1 MKKILLFLGFMI
13 CFPLCGQIT
22 ITGRVTDE
30 NGMPFPN
37 VKVSS
42 DSQSQTLTDENGF
55 YKLVVGQLDVVFFEE
70 GHHCYPVVEKTPKQ
84 EVNVKLSHRE
94 KDIVVC
100 FTPPKCR
107 ILFILDGKPVKADDV
122 QNFKQALRKGE
133 FKYTLV
139 KEEALS
145 VFCEN
150 NNAAIVVA
158 QTKKYIKKSKFKKEK
173 KL

>member
-1 MKKILLFLGFMI
+1 MKKILLFISFMI
-13 CFPLCGQIT
+13 CFPLFGQIT

-70 GHHCYPVVEKTPKQ
+70 GHHCYPVV
-84 EVNVKLSHRE
+84 
-94 KDIVVC
+94 
-100 FTPPKCR
+100 
-107 ILFILDGKPVKADDV
+107 KADNV

-133 FKYTLV
+133 FEYTLL

-145 VFCEN
+145 VFCES
-150 NNAAIVVA
+150 NAAIAVA
-158 QTKKYIKKSKFKKEK
+158 QTKKYIKKKQVKKRK
-173 KL
+173 